1 MRRNVDLSLLR
12 AFAAVAE
19 TGGMTSAARALNL
32 TQAAVSQQIRRLE
45 EFFDTQLFSR
55 DNRRPALTPCG
66 ERLLAY
72 AQRMLAMNDE
82 MWGMMTSPD
91 FEGEIKLGIPHDI
104 IYPFIPPVLKSFNQH
119 WPRVRVSLV
128 CLPTFRLLRLLEENE
143 IDLTLTTEFRPG
155 GQGELLLPDQLV
167 WAGAKSGEA
176 YKRRPLPVT
185 FGDSTCSF
193 RVPAIKALSDAG
205 LDWHLTCET
214 SDFHPYCATLEA
226 DLAVAPM
233 LTVTVPKNLQVLGA
247 ADGLPPLPTFYIN
260 LRLPAAGPNEMAQE
274 MARFI
279 RAAFAKPY
287 QAVAA

>member
-1 MRRNVDLSLLR
+1 
-12 AFAAVAE
+12 
-19 TGGMTSAARALNL
+19 
-32 TQAAVSQQIRRLE
+32 
-45 EFFDTQLFSR
+45 
-55 DNRRPALTPCG
+55 
-66 ERLLAY
+66 
-72 AQRMLAMNDE
+72 
-82 MWGMMTSPD
+82 
-91 FEGEIKLGIPHDI
+91 
-104 IYPFIPPVLKSFNQH
+104 
-119 WPRVRVSLV
+119 
-128 CLPTFRLLRLLEENE
+128 LRLLEENE

-155 GQGELLLPDQLV
+155 DECELLLPDQLV

-193 RVPAIKALSDAG
+193 RVPAVKALSDAG
-205 LDWHLTCET
+205 LDWNLTCET

-247 ADGLPPLPTFYIN
+247 ADGLPPLPIFYIN